1 MTTAVE
7 RAPIHESSVRSDAG
21 SSATFLLS
29 APSWPIASWTEDYK
43 RNRHATADKRIEG
56 GPQMTRTSPAN
67 SARVTRR
74 SFAAGAGAAGLLAA
88 SVPLDF
94 ARAQGG
100 PLKVGVLLPRSGA
113 QAGIGQDCQRGV
125 DIAAGLLKELG
136 MPPLQ
141 IMNGDTETSVEVA
154 RSRAEQM
161 ISDGAQVL
169 VGAVDS
175 GQSTAI
181 AQVAEQKGI
190 PYVINIAAAP
200 QITEQGYKFV
210 FRNFPTAG
218 MILADAFAN
227 QKEIFE
233 AAGAAPKTAVFMHV
247 NDTFGT
253 AMKGG
258 IGAVMPKFNMPY
270 NLVETIAYDP
280 TSRDLS
286 VEVAKA
292 KATGADA
299 LLMVSRLNDA
309 ILITRELVKQRW
321 SPMAILSMGPGWYE
335 DQYLKTLGK
344 LSDGP
349 LSFVPWYDP
358 HKKLAQQL
366 EAALAKAYPGIN
378 LNTNHV
384 FTFEALLVAADAY
397 KRGRSS
403 DPKAL
408 ADAIRTT
415 NITDNVSIGPGI
427 QFDDKGQNDK
437 LKNAAIQNR
446 GGKLL
451 TIAPK
456 TASNAKPELPMS
468 PYDRRG

>member
-1 MTTAVE
+1 MIPATT
-7 RAPIHESSVRSDAG
+7 
-21 SSATFLLS
+21 
-29 APSWPIASWTEDYK
+29 
-43 RNRHATADKRIEG
+43 
-56 GPQMTRTSPAN
+56 N
-67 SARVTRR
+67 SAGRTRR
-74 SFAAGAGAAGLLAA
+74 GFAAGVAAAALLAA
-88 SVPLDF
+88 TGTPFNS

-125 DIAAGLLKELG
+125 ELAPAIFKELG
-136 MPPLQ
+136 LPELA
-141 IMNGDTETSVEVA
+141 IMNADTETNVEVA
-154 RSRAEQM
+154 RARAEKL
-161 ISDGAQVL
+161 INEGAQLL
-169 VGAVDS
+169 VGAFDS
-175 GQSTAI
+175 GQTTAI

-190 PYVINIAAAP
+190 PFVINIAAAP
-200 QITEQGYKFV
+200 QITEQGYRFV
-210 FRNFPTAG
+210 FRNFPTAA
-218 MILADAFAN
+218 MILSDAFAN
-227 QKEIFE
+227 QKELFE
-233 AAGAAPKTAVFMHV
+233 ATGAAPKSVVFMHV

-253 AMKGG
+253 SMQQG
-258 IGAVMPKFNMPY
+258 INAVLPRFNMPY
-270 NLVETIAYDP
+270 QIVEQIAYDP
-280 TSRDLS
+280 TARDLS

-292 KATGADA
+292 KATGAEA
-299 LLMVSRLNDA
+299 LLLVSRLNDA

-321 SPMAILSMGPGWYE
+321 SPMAVLSMGPGWYE

-349 LSFVPWYDP
+349 MSFVPWYDP
-358 HKKLAQQL
+358 HKRLSKQL

-378 LNTNHV
+378 MNTNHV

-397 KRGRSS
+397 KRARST

-427 QFDDKGQNDK
+427 QFNDKGQNDK

-456 TASNAKPELPMS
+456 EASNAKPELPMS
-468 PYDRRG
+468 AYDRRG

>member
-1 MTTAVE
+1 MG
-7 RAPIHESSVRSDAG
+7 SAG
-21 SSATFLLS
+21 F
-29 APSWPIASWTEDYK
+29 
-43 RNRHATADKRIEG
+43 
-56 GPQMTRTSPAN
+56 
-67 SARVTRR
+67 
-74 SFAAGAGAAGLLAA
+74 GAGALA
-88 SVPLDF
+88 SVVPF
-94 ARAQGG
+94 NIVRAQGTA
-100 PLKVGVLLPRSGA
+100 LKVGVLLPRSGF

-125 DIAAGLLKELG
+125 DIAAGILKDLG

-141 IMNGDTETSVEVA
+141 IMSGDTESNVEVA
-154 RSRAEQM
+154 RSRAEKL
-161 ISDGAQVL
+161 ISDGAQLL
-169 VGAVDS
+169 VGAFDS

-218 MILADAFAN
+218 MLLSDAFAN

-233 AAGAAPKTAVFMHV
+233 VAGSVPKTAVFMHV

-258 IGAVMPKFNMPY
+258 IGAVMPKFDLPY
-270 NLVETIAYDP
+270 KLVETIAYDP
-280 TSRDLS
+280 AARDLS
-286 VEVAKA
+286 VEIAKA

-309 ILITRELVKQRW
+309 ILLTRELVKQRW

-358 HKKLAQQL
+358 NKPLSKTL
-366 EAALAKAYPGIN
+366 ETALAKAHPAVN

-384 FTFEALLVAADAY
+384 YTFEALLVAADAY
-397 KRGRSS
+397 KRAGST

-408 ADAIRTT
+408 ADAVRNT
-415 NITDNVSIGPGI
+415 NIINNVSPGAGI
-427 QFDDKGQNDK
+427 QFNEKGQNDK
-437 LKNAAIQNR
+437 LKNSAIQNR
-446 GGKLL
+446 GGKLV
-451 TIAPK
+451 TVAPK
-456 TASNAKPELPMS
+456 VAANAKVEWPLK
-468 PYDRRG
+468 PYDKRG

>member
-1 MTTAVE
+1 MS
-7 RAPIHESSVRSDAG
+7 RNLHKSDKG
-21 SSATFLLS
+21 L
-29 APSWPIASWTEDYK
+29 
-43 RNRHATADKRIEG
+43 
-56 GPQMTRTSPAN
+56 
-67 SARVTRR
+67 TRR
-74 SFAAGAGAAGLLAA
+74 GVIAGLGAGAIAGT
-88 SVPLDF
+88 VPF
-94 ARAQGG
+94 NIVRAQGAA
-100 PLKVGVLLPRSGA
+100 LKVGVLLPRSGV

-125 DIAAGLLKELG
+125 DIAAGILKDLG

-141 IMNGDTETSVEVA
+141 IMNGDTETNVEVA
-154 RSRAEQM
+154 RSRAEKL
-161 ISDGAQVL
+161 ISDGAQL
-169 VGAVDS
+169 LIGAFDS

-218 MILADAFAN
+218 MLLSDAFAN

-233 AAGAAPKTAVFMHV
+233 AAGSAPKTAVFMHV

-258 IGAVMPKFNMPY
+258 IGAVMPKFDLPY
-270 NLVETIAYDP
+270 KLVETIAYDP
-280 TSRDLS
+280 AARDLS
-286 VEVAKA
+286 VEISKA

-309 ILITRELVKQRW
+309 ILLTRELVKQRW

-358 HKKLAQQL
+358 NKPLSKTL
-366 EAALAKAYPGIN
+366 EAALTKAHPGVN

-384 FTFEALLVAADAY
+384 YTFEALLVAADAY
-397 KRGRSS
+397 KRAGST

-408 ADAIRTT
+408 ADAVRKT
-415 NITDNVSIGPGI
+415 NITNNVSPGAGI
-427 QFDDKGQNDK
+427 QFNEKGQNDK
-437 LKNAAIQNR
+437 LKNSGIQNR
-446 GGKLL
+446 GGKLV
-451 TIAPK
+451 TVAPK
-456 TASNAKPELPMS
+456 VSANAKVEWPLK
-468 PYDRRG
+468 PYDKRG

>member
-1 MTTAVE
+1 MS
-7 RAPIHESSVRSDAG
+7 RKSYSGIKS
-21 SSATFLLS
+21 
-29 APSWPIASWTEDYK
+29 
-43 RNRHATADKRIEG
+43 
-56 GPQMTRTSPAN
+56 
-67 SARVTRR
+67 VTRR
-74 SFAAGAGAAGLLAA
+74 TVSAGLGATALGGLAPFNI
-88 SVPLDF
+88 V
-94 ARAQGG
+94 RAQTAT
-100 PLKVGVLLPRSGA
+100 LKVGVLLPRSGV

-125 DIAAGLLKELG
+125 DIAPGILKELG
-136 MPPLQ
+136 LPVLE
-141 IMNGDTETSVEVA
+141 IMNGDTETKVEIA
-154 RSRAEQM
+154 RSRAEKL

-169 VGAVDS
+169 VGAFDS

-190 PYVINIAAAP
+190 PYIVNIAAAP

-218 MILADAFAN
+218 MILGDAFAN
-227 QKEIFE
+227 QKELFE
-233 AAGAAPKTAVFMHV
+233 ATGASPKTAVFMHI

-258 IGAVMPKFNMPY
+258 IGAVMPKFNLPY
-270 NLVETIAYDP
+270 TLVDTIAYDP
-280 TSRDLS
+280 AARDLS

-309 ILITRELVKQRW
+309 ILLTRELVKQRW

-358 HKKLAQQL
+358 NKPLSKKL
-366 EAALAKAYPGIN
+366 EDALAKAHPGVN

-384 FTFEALLVAADAY
+384 YTFEALLVAADAY
-397 KRGRSS
+397 KRAGSS

-408 ADAIRTT
+408 ADAIRTV
-415 NITDNVSIGPGI
+415 NITNNVSPGPGI
-427 QFDDKGQNDK
+427 QFNEKGQNDK
-437 LKNAAIQNR
+437 LKGSAIQNR
-446 GGKLL
+446 GGKLV
-451 TIAPK
+451 TVAPK
-456 TASNAKPELPMS
+456 TAANAKVEWPLK
-468 PYDRRG
+468 PYDKRG